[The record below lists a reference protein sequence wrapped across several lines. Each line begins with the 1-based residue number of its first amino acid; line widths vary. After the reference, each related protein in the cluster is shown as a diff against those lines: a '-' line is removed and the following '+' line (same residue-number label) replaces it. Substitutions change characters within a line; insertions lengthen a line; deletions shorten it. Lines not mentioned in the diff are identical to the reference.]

1 MKGSI
6 VRAAVLFVVSSF
18 LLAGCNREA
27 KHDEKAEAPP
37 KAVVENVGGAR
48 LFKVDHPDEFA
59 LVAATEHPATSTLN
73 VTGTVAADISR
84 TIPVISLANGRV
96 VAVHARLGDLVR
108 KGQLLMEVQSTDVS
122 GAFDL
127 YLKAVNDERLAN
139 IQLERAKILYDKGA
153 LPKSQLE
160 ITENSEQDA
169 KTDETAAE
177 QQLRVLGVDPKNP
190 SVAVKIYSPATGVII
205 SQNVTD
211 AAAAGVGLSGSS
223 TAFTIAD
230 LSHVWV
236 ICDVYEND
244 LATLH
249 LGQVADIH
257 LNAYPDRVIKGTIS
271 DIGAVLDPSL
281 RTAKVRIQVENP
293 NMLMRI
299 GMFVTAVLHGQR
311 PEMHTIVPATA
322 ILHLEDRDW
331 VYIPAEDS
339 QFRRIE
345 VHAGAI
351 LPGNQQEV
359 TAGLQ
364 PGQKVVAQAL
374 AMQNSAAQ

>member
-1 MKGSI
+1 MRPRRSSSCTCWEWTRI
-6 VRAAVLFVVSSF
+6 IRA
-18 LLAGCNREA
+18 
-27 KHDEKAEAPP
+27 
-37 KAVVENVGGAR
+37 
-48 LFKVDHPDEFA
+48 
-59 LVAATEHPATSTLN
+59 
-73 VTGTVAADISR
+73 
-84 TIPVISLANGRV
+84 
-96 VAVHARLGDLVR
+96 
-108 KGQLLMEVQSTDVS
+108 
-122 GAFDL
+122 
-127 YLKAVNDERLAN
+127 
-139 IQLERAKILYDKGA
+139 
-153 LPKSQLE
+153 
-160 ITENSEQDA
+160 
-169 KTDETAAE
+169 
-177 QQLRVLGVDPKNP
+177 
-190 SVAVKIYSPATGVII
+190 AVKIYSPATGVII

-311 PEMHTIVPATA
+311 PEMHTVVPATA

-331 VYIPAEDS
+331 VYVPAGDS
-339 QFRRIE
+339 
-345 VHAGAI
+345 
-351 LPGNQQEV
+351 
-359 TAGLQ
+359 
-364 PGQKVVAQAL
+364 
-374 AMQNSAAQ
+374 NSAE